1 MKKLTTLTL
10 FLISYGTLAAF
21 GFATVNEENALIQI
35 EKGAKRA
42 PKDQYKLLLWNIY
55 KGMKS
60 SFEDELKKIKTEYEP
75 DIAIFQ
81 EATYTED
88 QSLPCFENSDCDFS
102 QAFKKNETSY
112 GVLTTSHYPIHAAKA
127 VHSDWVEPVLNT
139 PKTSLIS
146 LIEINGTEFMVIN
159 THGINFVTIYAYE
172 SQLEEIAGIAKSHKG
187 PIIWAGDFNSWNI
200 GRLQILKRA
209 ATSLDLEEISI
220 SNPDFI
226 KSFMGYKLDRL
237 FVRGL
242 EGHKA
247 KAFESKGSDHNPII
261 LEFSI
266 P

>member
-1 MKKLTTLTL
+1 M
-10 FLISYGTLAAF
+10 ISISTLAAF
-21 GFATVNEENALIQI
+21 GFATVDENSALIQI
-35 EKGAKRA
+35 ERRAERA
-42 PKDQYKLLLWNIY
+42 PKENYKLLLWNIY
-55 KGMKS
+55 KGMKN
-60 SFEDELKKIKTEYEP
+60 SFQAELKKIKAEHEP
-75 DIAIFQ
+75 DIAVFQ
-81 EATYTED
+81 EATFSED
-88 QSLPCFENSDCDFS
+88 QIIPCFEKSDCDFS

-146 LIEINGTEFMVIN
+146 LIEINGTEVMVIN

-200 GRLQILKRA
+200 GRFQILQRA
-209 ATSLDLEEISI
+209 ATSLDLEELTI
-220 SNPDFI
+220 SNPSFI
-226 KSFMGYKLDRL
+226 KSFMGYKLDRV
-237 FVRGL
+237 FTRGL
-242 EGHKA
+242 ENLQA